1 MRETMTFKTVVAL
14 AAAALCGGTAQV
26 LIARMRS
33 QPFVPDVSVVAPD
46 EYRIEFENEFVRV
59 ARVKPPAHVTVPMHS
74 HAAPGGM
81 IVTLTDQDSR
91 VTGRDGTRREIHAK
105 AGQARWAV
113 STPGAD
119 LSTQSA
125 HTEENPSDK
134 PIELLRID
142 PKPFSPRTAALAGGQ
157 AAFGTPADE
166 AAIRKIL
173 DARNVAYNSH
183 NAKALAAAYAADAD
197 LVTGTGRLVSGRAEI
212 EKNYVDAFA
221 GVDKNATVR
230 IDSSKIRFV
239 TPDTAILDMEGVT
252 TGRTDGA
259 VRTHATW
266 IYVKRNGEWMVV
278 AIRATRI
285 Q

>member
-1 MRETMTFKTVVAL
+1 MTFKTSGAL
-14 AAAALCGGTAQV
+14 VLAALCGAIGQT
-26 LIARMRS
+26 LFARTQS
-33 QPFVPDVSVVAPD
+33 APPVPDVSVVARD

-59 ARVKPPAHVTVPMHS
+59 ARVKSPPHAKVPMHS
-74 HAAPGGM
+74 HAAPGGV

-91 VTGRDGTRREIHAK
+91 VQGRDGTSREIHAK
-105 AGQARWAV
+105 AGQVRWAV

-125 HTEENPSDK
+125 HTEENLSDK
-134 PIELLRID
+134 PIELFRID
-142 PKPFSPRTAALAGGQ
+142 PKPFSPRTADLAGGQ
-157 AAFGTPADE
+157 AVFGTPADE

-173 DARNVAYNSH
+173 DARSVAYNSH

-212 EKNYVDAFA
+212 ETNYVDAFA

-239 TPDTAILDMEGVT
+239 TPDTAILDIDSVT